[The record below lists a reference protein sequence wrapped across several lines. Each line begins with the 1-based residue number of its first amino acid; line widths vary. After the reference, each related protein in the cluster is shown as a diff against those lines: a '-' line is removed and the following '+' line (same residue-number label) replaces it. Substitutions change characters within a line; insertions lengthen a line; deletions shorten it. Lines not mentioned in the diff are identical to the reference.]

1 MVKLLNEVAIF
12 PVFDDKHGRTDF
24 NDMHVEQDLAA
35 VKRLVE
41 DRLSYYKANKQ
52 QSTPPLAT
60 PPDDDWPG
68 RLKRNKDGVVTGSI
82 FNVYTV
88 LSNHPSWQG
97 VIARDDFAARI
108 ICRGAAPFG
117 GEANR
122 AWTDTDD
129 SRTVSWLSE
138 IMDCSPQTKTVV
150 EAVQMVAEDNSFHPV
165 RDYIESMPWDGEKRV
180 ANLLIDYYGA
190 EPELG
195 TSYTEKELERYNNHM
210 KYLQLVAVKFMVSA
224 VARVMRPG
232 CKVDTVLI
240 LEGLQGLQKSTSLK
254 VLAGEWFTDT
264 PFNLGDKDAFQS
276 ISGKWFIEL
285 AELDSFNKSES
296 TRAKAFFSSSI
307 DNYRVAYG
315 RRNNDYPRQCV
326 FIGTTNQHE
335 YLRDSS
341 GNRRY
346 WPVECL
352 EVNLKALRRDR
363 DQLWAEALQLYKDG
377 VLWWPS
383 ADEMPLFEIEQAKR
397 QIDDPWQLM
406 IEQHLDE
413 PERRLSTD
421 KITINDLLSKCIGM
435 EKSRIGERADAI
447 RVGRCLS
454 ALGYVKRSQSAG
466 KVPRRFYE
474 KMELR

>member
-1 MVKLLNEVAIF
+1 M
-12 PVFDDKHGRTDF
+12 DK
-24 NDMHVEQDLAA
+24 
-35 VKRLVE
+35 
-41 DRLSYYKANKQ
+41 
-52 QSTPPLAT
+52 
-60 PPDDDWPG
+60 
-68 RLKRNKDGVVTGSI
+68 LKRNDKGAIIGNI
-82 FNVYTV
+82 FNVSTILANHHEWDGV
-88 LSNHPSWQG
+88 L
-97 VIARDDFAARI
+97 ARDDFAARI
-108 ICRGAAPFG
+108 ICRRAAPFG

-122 AWTDTDD
+122 SWTDTDD
-129 SRTVSWLSE
+129 SRTVSWLTE
-138 IMDCSPQTKTVV
+138 HIGCTPPTKLVV
-150 EAVQMVAEDNSFHPV
+150 EVVQIVAEDNSFHPV
-165 RDYIESMPWDGEKRV
+165 RDYLEGTQWDGESRIE
-180 ANLLIDYYGA
+180 NLFIDYFGA
-190 EPELG
+190 DPDIPVN
-195 TSYTEKELERYNNHM
+195 YTDKEKAAYNNQI
-210 KYLQLVAVKFMVSA
+210 KYLQLVGIKFLVSA

-335 YLRDSS
+335 YLRDAS

-352 EVNLKALRRDR
+352 DVDLKALKRDR
-363 DQLWAEALQLYKDG
+363 DQLWAEALQLYRDG

-383 ADEMPLFEIEQAKR
+383 ADEMPLFEIEQGKR
-397 QIDDPWQLM
+397 QIDDPWMLM
-406 IEQHLDE
+406 IELYLDE
-413 PERRLSTD
+413 PDRTLSSE
-421 KITINDLLSKCIGM
+421 KITINELLSSCIGM
-435 EKSRIGERADAI
+435 DKSRIGERADAI
-447 RVGRCLS
+447 RVGRCLA

-474 KMELR
+474 KLELR